1 MAAIPNPTGVRSR
14 DESRSSH
21 PGALRGSSA
30 GGAAGRAAGALRLVA
45 AFVPPAPRVLRFA
58 IGKGY
63 SATG

>member
-1 MAAIPNPTGVRSR
+1 MAAIQNPTGVRSR

-21 PGALRGSSA
+21 PGALRGSA
-30 GGAAGRAAGALRLVA
+30 GGAAGRTAGALRLVA